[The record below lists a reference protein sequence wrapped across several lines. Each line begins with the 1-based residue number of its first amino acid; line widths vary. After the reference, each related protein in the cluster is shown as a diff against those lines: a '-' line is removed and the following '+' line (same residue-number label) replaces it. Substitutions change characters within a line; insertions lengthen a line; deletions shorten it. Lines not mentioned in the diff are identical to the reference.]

1 RTPKVIVDQKGRV
14 IVFLAGQ
21 PPIWSD
27 LVDAVAQKLADVRI
41 RGLRSGVFS
50 PLEDRNRRGDYSS
63 LPCGI
68 SHGGGQ
74 KVRFCIPEE
83 HLVKDLLSDT
93 NIAQIAAFQA
103 DSLAKYAPKVY
114 EDLSYHLTRLTL
126 NDDELSL
133 NFPESIYP
141 GISFNLGPSTV
152 TLDHLD
158 FHNSP
163 HGLCPVTALGKF
175 NPKQGGHLVLFDLKI
190 AIEFP
195 PGSTILLPSG
205 LLRHGNT
212 AIQPGEQRYSITQF
226 CAGGLVRYVRYGF
239 RTAQSILRDHP
250 KTGKAII
257 EKLNGDRAQR
267 KARSLHLFSTITG
280 LVKDRHQVFM
290 GTGIPKSERE
300 HRRACREFVAT
311 SL

>member
-1 RTPKVIVDQKGRV
+1 MDQKGCV

-21 PPIWSD
+21 PSIVVPYPTPGTSPSPPSTPSKWSD
-27 LVDAVAQKLADVRI
+27 LVDAVAQKLVDVRI
-41 RGLRSGVFS
+41 RGLRSGVLS
-50 PLEDRNRRGDYSS
+50 PLEDRNRRSDYSS
-63 LPCGI
+63 LACGI
-68 SHGGGQ
+68 LQGGGHKKPGNLQ
-74 KVRFCIPEE
+74 HTTVAEE
-83 HLVKDLLSDT
+83 HLIKDLPSNT
-93 NIAQIAAFQA
+93 NIAQIAG
-103 DSLAKYAPKVY
+103 
-114 EDLSYHLTRLTL
+114 
-126 NDDELSL
+126 SL

-141 GISFNLGPSTV
+141 GISFNLSPSTI

-195 PGSTILLPSG
+195 PGSTILLLSG

-239 RTAQSILRDHP
+239 CTAQSILRDHP

-300 HRRACREFVAT
+300 RRRACREFVAT